1 LQKQAICIAQAFLL
15 IGGFMDYKALFAAV
29 QAAMKK
35 ERLTIAQV
43 ARFTGM
49 NGGALGCWLR
59 DVSTPT
65 ANEQVASF
73 FKIIDMFKID
83 IEPFADTKTI
93 GGRIEFMRLKNK
105 FTVADLA
112 TIIPCGLSTICRW
125 ERNEVEPDRKLNHLA
140 VALKTTTD
148 YIVNGDAKPE
158 IRNGLIGLPT
168 MTLDS
173 EKEPSNESPFSI
185 EIYLKQIGGDDVNA
199 VNARELWEKLG
210 VVTKFADWVKR
221 RIDEYGFKNDF
232 DFCVLKNEN
241 GESSG
246 FQPIEYFISLDMAKE
261 LSMVENNEQGRK
273 ARRYF
278 IECEKAVK
286 SKVPAQKIDHLS
298 PEVIMTLQQAR
309 RVQQALCMN
318 KKQAAEYA
326 RDLILDRFG
335 FDIEKVT
342 TGESNNQLKLRL
354 VK

>member
-1 LQKQAICIAQAFLL
+1 MR
-15 IGGFMDYKALFAAV
+15 GVFMDYKALFAAIQV
-29 QAAMKK
+29 AMKK
-35 ERLTIAQV
+35 EKLTIAQV

-49 NGGALGCWLR
+49 NDGALGCWLR
-59 DVSTPT
+59 NVSTPT

-73 FKIIDMFKID
+73 FKIIEMFKID

-105 FTVADLA
+105 FTVTDLA
-112 TIIPCGLSTICRW
+112 EIIPCGQSTISRW

-140 VALKTTTD
+140 ASLKTTTD
-148 YIVNGDAKPE
+148 YIINGDAKSE
-158 IRNGLIGLPT
+158 IKNGLVSLPT
-168 MTLDS
+168 ISLVA
-173 EKEPSNESPFSI
+173 EQEPNNESPFSI
-185 EIYLKQIGGDDVNA
+185 EIYLKQIGSDEVNA
-199 VNARELWEKLG
+199 VNARELHTKLSVGRQFSNWIQERIEKYDF
-210 VVTKFADWVKR
+210 VENVDFCSFNESVKR
-221 RIDEYGFKNDF
+221 ETGAT
-232 DFCVLKNEN
+232 VLK
-241 GESSG
+241 
-246 FQPIEYFISLDMAKE
+246 EYFISLDMAKE

-286 SKVPAQKIDHLS
+286 SKVPVQKIDHLS
-298 PEVIMTLQQAR
+298 PEVIMTLQQVR

-342 TGESNNQLKLRL
+342 TGESNKQLRL
-354 VK
+354 RVLK

>member
-1 LQKQAICIAQAFLL
+1 
-15 IGGFMDYKALFAAV
+15 MDYKALFASINEAI
-29 QAAMKK
+29 KK
-35 ERLTIAQV
+35 EKLTIAQV
-43 ARFTGM
+43 ARFTGA
-49 NGGALGCWLR
+49 GDGALGCWLR
-59 DVSTPT
+59 NVSTPT

-105 FTVADLA
+105 FTVSDLA
-112 TIIPCGLSTICRW
+112 TIIPCGQSTISRW

-140 VALKTTTD
+140 ASLKTTTD
-148 YIVNGDAKPE
+148 YIINGDVKSE
-158 IRNGLIGLPT
+158 TRNGLVSLPT
-168 MTLDS
+168 ISSDS
-173 EKEPSNESPFSI
+173 EKEPNNESPFSI
-185 EIYLKQIGGDDVNA
+185 EIYLKQIGGDNVNA
-199 VNARELWEKLG
+199 VNARELHEKLG
-210 VVTKFADWVKR
+210 VGRDFSNWIKS
-221 RIDEYGFKNDF
+221 RIEKYDF
-232 DFCVLKNEN
+232 VEGTDFVVAKIGER
-241 GESSG
+241 ESSG

-278 IECEKAVK
+278 IECEKAIK
-286 SKVPAQKIDHLS
+286 STVPVQKIDHLS

-326 RDLILDRFG
+326 RDLIFDRFG

-342 TGESNNQLKLRL
+342 TGESNKQLRL
-354 VK
+354 RVLK